1 MSNNVII
8 VWIKMHQNNHI
19 SIFRRYFKEFDP
31 CLVLKVTPEMEPLII
46 DDIINE
52 DFVPSEEF
60 KPKEPEDLLRLY
72 R

>member
-1 MSNNVII
+1 
-8 VWIKMHQNNHI
+8 MHQNNQI
-19 SIFRRYFKEFDP
+19 LCIFRRYFNEFDP
-31 CLVLKVTPEMEPLII
+31 CLVLKVTPEMESLII

-60 KPKEPEDLLRLY
+60 EPKEPEDLLRLY

>member
-1 MSNNVII
+1 
-8 VWIKMHQNNHI
+8 MHQNNHI

-60 KPKEPEDLLRLY
+60 EPKEPEDLLRLY

>member
-1 MSNNVII
+1 
-8 VWIKMHQNNHI
+8 MHPMLQNNHI
-19 SIFRRYFKEFDP
+19 CIFRRYFNEFDP
-31 CLVLKVTPEMEPLII
+31 CLVLKVTPEMKPLII

-60 KPKEPEDLLRLY
+60 EPKEPEDLLRLY